1 MFVFPLV
8 IHIPFL
14 STVQLISTSSATF
27 EGIMVEA
34 RNSTEDFEIGSTIWG
49 TWVTDLNLLQLGSGY
64 DPDMELLYHTVEC
77 NQSLTSSDGPF
88 EVRFY
93 CTLSWKK
100 IKIWNK
106 RTTK

>member
-1 MFVFPLV
+1 MFVVSLL

-14 STVQLISTSSATF
+14 SIVRLISTLNAMF
-27 EGIMVEA
+27 EGFMVEA